1 VSSMTRI
8 VLAGALLASMPVL
21 AQPRSPLER
30 LLDAEVSRIPARVGL
45 YVKHLGTGEQ
55 ASIRADEIFS
65 SQSTRKI
72 PIMIMAFE
80 AAERGTLTLDDRIQI
95 ARSDFR
101 NGTGVFQYHDPGMS
115 VTVRDLI
122 TEMIITS
129 DNTATGMVI
138 AKLGGRDRV
147 NQWLADHQYV
157 TRTTWGSVEA
167 TRTMFAQLGP
177 AFANLTDEEVTALE
191 YFRTRSPLFGRY
203 ADLFTGSRKTLVDQV
218 EKNAAALT
226 DAIRKRRDD
235 DEGYWTGRT
244 SPREIGLFLESIER
258 GTAVS
263 PSSSLAM
270 KNALLRQQLGAR
282 RIPHFLTV
290 PVAHKTGDGG
300 TVANDVAIV
309 YARSGPIVISVFT
322 MGIRGPYADT
332 EDRIGRLARTIV
344 DYFDGVH

>member
-1 VSSMTRI
+1 MRF
-8 VLAGALLASMPVL
+8 VLALLFVAAPVL

-30 LLDAEVSRIPARVGL
+30 LLDAEAARMPARVGL

-55 ASIRADEIFS
+55 AAIRADEIFS

-80 AAERGTLTLDDRIQI
+80 SAERGTLNLDERVQI
-95 ARSDFR
+95 RRSDFR
-101 NGTGVFQYHDPGMS
+101 NGTGVLQYHDPGMS

-147 NQWLADHQYV
+147 NQWLSDHKYV
-157 TRTTWGSVEA
+157 TRTTWGSVEG
-167 TRTMFAQLGP
+167 TRKMFTVLGP
-177 AFANLTDEEVTALE
+177 AFGTLTDEEVTALE
-191 YFRTRSPLFGRY
+191 YLRTGSPLFGLY
-203 ADLFTGSRKTLVDQV
+203 ADLFSGARKTLVEQV
-218 EKNAAALT
+218 EQNTAALS
-226 DAIRKRRDD
+226 ASIRKRRDD
-235 DEGYWTGRT
+235 DEDYWTGRT
-244 SPREIGLFLESIER
+244 SPREIGMFLESIER

-263 PSSSLAM
+263 VKSSLAM
-270 KNALLRQQLGAR
+270 KNILLRQQLGVR

-300 TVANDVAIV
+300 RVANDVAIV
-309 YARSGPIVISVFT
+309 YARSGPIVISMFA
-322 MGIRGPYADT
+322 MSIDGPYADA
-332 EDRIGRLARTIV
+332 EDQIGRIARTIV
-344 DYFDGVH
+344 DYFDGRPGAQ